1 MSNYSL
7 SVFKNGVLQ
16 NTVENLGLHEAY
28 VLAKPPQMNPH
39 NNRWHFMMYDAV
51 VQRIRNA
58 VDNEPLLIAYEEE
71 MGQMDCVYKYIK
83 RG

>member
-1 MSNYSL
+1 
-7 SVFKNGVLQ
+7 
-16 NTVENLGLHEAY
+16 
-28 VLAKPPQMNPH
+28 
-39 NNRWHFMMYDAV
+39 MMYDAV

-83 RG
+83 RNA